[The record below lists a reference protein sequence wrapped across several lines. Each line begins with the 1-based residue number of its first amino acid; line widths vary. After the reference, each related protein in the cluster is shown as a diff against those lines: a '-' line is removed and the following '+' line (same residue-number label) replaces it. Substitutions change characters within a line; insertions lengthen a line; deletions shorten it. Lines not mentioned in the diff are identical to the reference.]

1 MTVTTP
7 PIALTIAG
15 SDSGGGAGIQAD
27 LATMAALGTHGTS
40 VITVVTAQNTVGVQG
55 IHPLPAAVVE
65 QQLASVLDD
74 LPPAGVKTGLLGTP
88 ELIAVVADTVDR
100 GLPRPVVDPV
110 LIATSGDAL
119 TVGDITDIVAAYR
132 ERLLPRTRVLTPNPE
147 EAASLLGGGA
157 VDTVGDRR
165 KAAAALLALGPDAV
179 VITGGG
185 SSGTSV
191 DVVADAEG
199 IDEISGPAIDTA
211 NDHGSGCTHSA
222 AVAAL
227 LASGVGVRAAC
238 RGAHEFVRERLTDS
252 RPWRLG
258 AGRGPV
264 SHVFSPATVGE

>member
-1 MTVTTP
+1 MTTP
-7 PIALTIAG
+7 PIALTVAG

-27 LATMAALGTHGTS
+27 LTTMAALGTHGTS
-40 VITVVTAQNTVGVQG
+40 VITVITAQNTVGVQSL
-55 IHPLPAAVVE
+55 HPLPATVVE

-74 LPPAGVKTGLLGTP
+74 LAPAGVKCGLLGTP
-88 ELIAVVADTVDR
+88 ELIGVVADAVDR

-119 TVGDITDIVAAYR
+119 TVGDITDVVAAYR

-165 KAAAALLALGPDAV
+165 RAAAALRALGPDAV

-191 DVVADAEG
+191 DVVADADG
-199 IDEISGPAIDTA
+199 IDEISDPAIDTA

-222 AVAAL
+222 ALAAL
-227 LASGVGVRAAC
+227 LASGADVRAAC
-238 RGAHEFVRERLTDS
+238 RGAHDFVRERLTDA

-264 SHVFSPATVGE
+264 SHVFSPATAGER